1 MKTDKLAIPTFNS
14 LAKADLL
21 KVSDR
26 ITTAVEAGDLG
37 ALNAFA
43 IAKGLVYVAN
53 SIIKITEIEAI
64 DEGFE
69 YNKADRSIYG
79 AKFVHVDG
87 GALYDYEADQ
97 EYKDLSDALKARK
110 SLLDSAKKAGRDI
123 IEGDEIIKPP
133 PVKGYKKSFLRFDF

>member
-1 MKTDKLAIPTFNS
+1 MKSNKPAIPTFNS
-14 LAKADLL
+14 LAKADLM

-26 ITTAVEAGDLG
+26 ITTAVESGNMG

-43 IAKGLVYVAN
+43 IAKGLKYVADK
-53 SIIKITEIEAI
+53 IIKIIESDAI

-69 YNKADRSIYG
+69 YNKNDRSIYG
-79 AKFVHVDG
+79 AKFAHVDG

-97 EYKDLSDALKARK
+97 EYKELSEALKVRK
-110 SLLDSAKKAGRDI
+110 ALLDSAKKAGRDI

-133 PVKGYKKSFLRFDF
+133 PIKGYRKSFLRFDF